1 MWVDYLHIRD
11 DYKLESDIMP
21 DRLITEFNRALIA
34 AGKEPEIYN
43 ILYDIRDGMFVRNDM
58 RLEFPGI
65 FPCDEDG
72 NPIME
77 WISLRIKNAKI
88 YSAHARSQRKEF
100 YMFRLRLKR

>member
-58 RLEFPGI
+58 RLEFLEFSHVMRMAIQLWNG
-65 FPCDEDG
+65 
-72 NPIME
+72 
-77 WISLRIKNAKI
+77 
-88 YSAHARSQRKEF
+88 SA
-100 YMFRLRLKR
+100 

>member
-77 WISLRIKNAKI
+77 WISLRIKMQKYI
-88 YSAHARSQRKEF
+88 LHMREVKERNF
-100 YMFRLRLKR
+100 ICSDYA